1 MTSSGILTR
10 RWPNRRDRHVED
22 HDPASAA
29 NRGLF
34 ALLAMCPVLASLLWW
49 QWRTDTTADALVDT
63 LTWAGGITIVGGG
76 LVALLA
82 GRVESFATGQQ
93 WLVRSLIFSTVASG
107 IVLLFVAVLVEWVYF
122 QANLA

>member
-1 MTSSGILTR
+1 MA
-10 RWPNRRDRHVED
+10 DR
-22 HDPASAA
+22 DPASGA

-34 ALLAMCPVLASLLWW
+34 ALLAVCPVLASLLWW
-49 QWRTDTTADALVDT
+49 QWRTDNTADALVDT

-107 IVLLFVAVLVEWVYF
+107 IVLLFVAVLVEWVYL